1 MVQGVAAGR
10 GRLRLSQSAT
20 WSTVAAG
27 LAGVLHALSMAWPG
41 SGQPQGLAQWMAML
55 VMAWLFDRVPTARR
69 AAWLGWVFATVGLC
83 STVWWLFISLHRYGN
98 LPVWLA
104 IVAVVI
110 LCGAL
115 SLYWAGAGYLYGRC
129 RERDLGWGWRAL
141 AFGACVMLAELARA
155 QWFTGF
161 PWGVGGYAHVDSVLA
176 WTAPWV
182 GVYGMGALSAVLA
195 MLVVVR
201 RPLQWWPRWSW
212 QQWTSAL
219 ALSLLV
225 ALALPWSSPSPEVR
239 EQALSV
245 RLLQGNVPQDAKFE
259 GRRAWALAWYSQ
271 ALTGTE
277 QGLVVTPET
286 ALPVVQQQL
295 PGGYWEALTAH
306 FSQGSR
312 AAMIGLPLH
321 DLGVSTNSVLGLA
334 GPVPP
339 YRYDKHHLV
348 PFGEFIPPLFQWFT
362 RMMNIP
368 LGEFGR
374 GRVDAPA
381 MAWQGQ
387 RLAPMICY
395 EDLFGE
401 ELAQRFR
408 DPAQAPTV
416 WVNLSNIAWFGD
428 TVAVDQH
435 LQISRLRA
443 LEFDR
448 PVIRATNT
456 GATAII
462 DAQGRVTHRLPAY
475 QEGVLEGEVR
485 GRQGP
490 PTPYVRWVGEWGLA
504 PLWLLAVS
512 LLWLPGRI
520 RRRAP

>member
-1 MVQGVAAGR
+1 MVQGLAAGS
-10 GRLRLSQSAT
+10 GRLRLSQSAP
-20 WSTVAAG
+20 WSTAAAG

-41 SGQPQGLAQWMAML
+41 RGEPQGLAQWAALL
-55 VMAWLFDRVPTARR
+55 VMAWLLDRVPTARR

-83 STVWWLFISLHRYGN
+83 STVWWLFISLHTYGQ
-98 LPVWLA
+98 LPAWLA
-104 IVAVVI
+104 LVAVVL

-115 SLYWAGAGYLYGRC
+115 SLYWAAAGYLYVRF

-141 AFGACVMLAELARA
+141 AFGACVLLAELARA
-155 QWFTGF
+155 RWFTGF
-161 PWGVGGYAHVDSVLA
+161 PWGVGGYAHVDSALA
-176 WTAPWV
+176 WTAPWI

-195 MLVVVR
+195 MLVAVR
-201 RPLQWWPRWSW
+201 RPVQWWPDWAWR
-212 QQWTSAL
+212 QWASAL
-219 ALSLLV
+219 ALSLIV
-225 ALALPWSSPSPEVR
+225 ALALPWPSPTTEVR
-239 EQALSV
+239 EQRFSV

-259 GRRAWALAWYSQ
+259 GRRDWALAWYGQ
-271 ALTGTE
+271 ALAGTE

-286 ALPVVQQQL
+286 ALPYVLQQL
-295 PGGYWEALTAH
+295 PTGYWEALVAH
-306 FSQGSR
+306 FSHGSR
-312 AAMIGLPLH
+312 AALIGLPLH

-339 YRYDKHHLV
+339 YRYDKYHLV
-348 PFGEFIPPLFQWFT
+348 PFGEFIPPWFQWFT
-362 RMMNIP
+362 RMMHIP
-368 LGEFGR
+368 LGE
-374 GRVDAPA
+374 
-381 MAWQGQ
+381 
-387 RLAPMICY
+387 Y
-395 EDLFGE
+395 LFGE

-408 DPAQAPTV
+408 DPTQSPTV
-416 WVNLSNIAWFGD
+416 WVNLSNIAWFGN

-475 QEGVLEGEVR
+475 QEGVLQGEVL

-490 PTPYVRWVGEWGLA
+490 PTPYARWVGEWGLA
-504 PLWLLAVS
+504 PMWGLAVA

>member
-1 MVQGVAAGR
+1 MLVVLTVVWGTNWPLFPLALQEISVWTFRSITAPTSGLILLAVA
-10 GRLRLSQSAT
+10 RLRGLPMRIPREHWPTIAAASFFYLVVWNICSTYSA
-20 WSTVAAG
+20 
-27 LAGVLHALSMAWPG
+27 LMIP
-41 SGQPQGLAQWMAML
+41 SGQ
-55 VMAWLFDRVPTARR
+55 
-69 AAWLGWVFATVGLC
+69 
-83 STVWWLFISLHRYGN
+83 
-98 LPVWLA
+98 
-104 IVAVVI
+104 
-110 LCGAL
+110 
-115 SLYWAGAGYLYGRC
+115 
-129 RERDLGWGWRAL
+129 
-141 AFGACVMLAELARA
+141 
-155 QWFTGF
+155 
-161 PWGVGGYAHVDSVLA
+161 
-176 WTAPWV
+176 
-182 GVYGMGALSAVLA
+182 SAVLGYT
-195 MLVVVR
+195 M
-201 RPLQWWPRWSW
+201 PLW
-212 QQWTSAL
+212 SAL
-219 ALSLLV
+219 LSWAVLGQRLNGRLLV
-225 ALALPWSSPSPEVR
+225 ALALPWSRPSPEVR
-239 EQALSV
+239 EHALSV
-245 RLLQGNVPQDAKFE
+245 RLLQGNVPQDAKFAS
-259 GRRAWALAWYSQ
+259 RQDWALAWYGQ

-286 ALPVVQQQL
+286 ALPYVQQQL
-295 PGGYWEALTAH
+295 PAGYWETLTTH
-306 FSQGSR
+306 FSQGDR

-321 DLGVSTNSVLGLA
+321 DLGVSTNSVLGLT

-362 RMMNIP
+362 RMMNIT

-374 GRVDAPA
+374 GRVDAPS
-381 MAWQGQ
+381 MGWQGQ

-462 DAQGRVTHRLPAY
+462 DAQGRVTHRLPAHT
-475 QEGVLEGEVR
+475 EGVLQGEVM

-490 PTPYVRWVGEWGLA
+490 PTPYVRWVSEWGLA
-504 PLWLLAVS
+504 PLWVLAVA